1 MIILPHIVGAIF
13 ERNIKMSIT
22 NAISAKTVY
31 NTLLH
36 ANLADLETKIDK
48 KTDDQ
53 DLWMSIYN
61 AANYVQQ
68 QYEIKKGTY

>member
-1 MIILPHIVGAIF
+1 
-13 ERNIKMSIT
+13 MSIT
-22 NAISAKTVY
+22 NRISAKTVY

-53 DLWMSIYN
+53 DLWMSIYTV
-61 AANYVQQ
+61 ANQVQQ
-68 QYEIKKGTY
+68 QSEIEKGTY

>member
-1 MIILPHIVGAIF
+1 
-13 ERNIKMSIT
+13 MSVT
-22 NAISAKTVY
+22 NRISAKTVY

-53 DLWMSIYN
+53 DLWMSIYTV
-61 AANYVQQ
+61 ANQVQQ
-68 QYEIKKGTY
+68 QSEIEKGTY